1 MIIYGKDLK
10 KNNAIFV
17 KNVKPQKLNSIL
29 KKAYEQEINQNIVLL
44 IEEGVGILSSARQ
57 LNISPTTL
65 LKRIKEITS
74 KSLNNLFQRIKNKN

>member
-1 MIIYGKDLK
+1 MVKISK

>member
-44 IEEGVGILSSARQ
+44 IKEGVGILSSARQ

-74 KSLNNLFQRIKNKN
+74 KSLNNLFQRIKHKN